1 MYNIFYHLFYFYK
14 ENDIS
19 ASLRLYPWFHGMLA
33 RSDAT
38 NLVSYLSTDGHGM
51 FLVRQSETR
60 KGEYVLTFNFK
71 GKPKVLLVLILLKIV
86 KSCQFLYNIYI
97 YT

>member
-1 MYNIFYHLFYFYK
+1 
-14 ENDIS
+14 
-19 ASLRLYPWFHGMLA
+19 MLA

-38 NLVSYLSTDGHGM
+38 NLVSHLGTDGHGM

-71 GKPKVLLVLILLKIV
+71 GKPKVFFSSNILFIYNQYLIKCSYSFVMVNCKYI
-86 KSCQFLYNIYI
+86 LYL
-97 YT
+97 

>member
-1 MYNIFYHLFYFYK
+1 
-14 ENDIS
+14 
-19 ASLRLYPWFHGMLA
+19 MLA

-38 NLVSYLSTDGHGM
+38 NLVSHLGTDGHGM

-71 GKPKVLLVLILLKIV
+71 GKPKVYSKFLIISRDRIYMYLKSI
-86 KSCQFLYNIYI
+86 
-97 YT
+97 

>member
-1 MYNIFYHLFYFYK
+1 MYFTIDFYFFT
-14 ENDIS
+14 ENDMS

-38 NLVSYLSTDGHGM
+38 NLVSHLGTNGHGM

-71 GKPKVLLVLILLKIV
+71 GKPKVLK
-86 KSCQFLYNIYI
+86 FRYNILVIMLYGI
-97 YT
+97 LPVIL

>member
-1 MYNIFYHLFYFYK
+1 
-14 ENDIS
+14 
-19 ASLRLYPWFHGMLA
+19 MLA

-38 NLVSYLSTDGHGM
+38 NLVSHLGTNGHGM

-71 GKPKVLLVLILLKIV
+71 GKPKVLLK
-86 KSCQFLYNIYI
+86 FRYNISTIMPYSALSTI
-97 YT
+97 LRMLHVV

>member
-1 MYNIFYHLFYFYK
+1 
-14 ENDIS
+14 
-19 ASLRLYPWFHGMLA
+19 MLA

-38 NLVSYLSTDGHGM
+38 NLVSHLGTNGHGM

-71 GKPKVLLVLILLKIV
+71 GKPKVLFKFRYKISTIMPYSALSTILRM
-86 KSCQFLYNIYI
+86 LYVV
-97 YT
+97 

>member
-1 MYNIFYHLFYFYK
+1 LIYFFK

-38 NLVSYLSTDGHGM
+38 NLVSHLGTNGHGM

-71 GKPKVLLVLILLKIV
+71 GKPKVLLKFRYIILAIMLFSAQPVI
-86 KSCQFLYNIYI
+86 LRM
-97 YT
+97 

>member
-1 MYNIFYHLFYFYK
+1 
-14 ENDIS
+14 
-19 ASLRLYPWFHGMLA
+19 MLA

-38 NLVSYLSTDGHGM
+38 NLVSHLGTNGHGM

-71 GKPKVLLVLILLKIV
+71 GKPKVLLK
-86 KSCQFLYNIYI
+86 FRYNISTIMPYSALLLYQQYNNI
-97 YT
+97 TNVVCGLMV

>member
-1 MYNIFYHLFYFYK
+1 MHFTINFFFVK

-19 ASLRLYPWFHGMLA
+19 SSLRLYPWFHGMLA

-38 NLVSYLSTDGHGM
+38 NLVSHLGTNGHGM

-71 GKPKVLLVLILLKIV
+71 GKPKVLLI
-86 KSCQFLYNIYI
+86 FRYNI
-97 YT
+97 

>member
-1 MYNIFYHLFYFYK
+1 MNNNIVSLILFFK

-38 NLVSYLSTDGHGM
+38 NLVSHLGTNGHGM

-71 GKPKVLLVLILLKIV
+71 GKPKVFLFYLYIIWQVL
-86 KSCQFLYNIYI
+86 Q
-97 YT
+97 

>member
-1 MYNIFYHLFYFYK
+1 MVRVMYSINDFFII

-19 ASLRLYPWFHGMLA
+19 AALRLYPWFHGMLA

-38 NLVSYLSTDGHGM
+38 NLVSHLATDGHGM

-71 GKPKVLLVLILLKIV
+71 GKPKVIFFV
-86 KSCQFLYNIYI
+86 QFFYLC
-97 YT
+97 

>member
-1 MYNIFYHLFYFYK
+1 MFFVNFFFK

-19 ASLRLYPWFHGMLA
+19 AFLRLYPWFHGMLA

-38 NLVSYLSTDGHGM
+38 NLVSHLGTDGHGM

-71 GKPKVLLVLILLKIV
+71 GKPKVFFFPVY
-86 KSCQFLYNIYI
+86 FFYI
-97 YT
+97 ISI

>member
-1 MYNIFYHLFYFYK
+1 MCISLLLFIITFFFI

-19 ASLRLYPWFHGMLA
+19 TALRLYPWFHGMLA

-38 NLVSYLSTDGHGM
+38 SLVSHLGTDGHGM

-71 GKPKVLLVLILLKIV
+71 GKPKVSLFNNV
-86 KSCQFLYNIYI
+86 KF
-97 YT
+97 

>member
-1 MYNIFYHLFYFYK
+1 MYYWFFSFK

-19 ASLRLYPWFHGMLA
+19 AALRHYPWFHGMLA

-38 NLVSYLSTDGHGM
+38 NLVSHLGTDGHGI

-71 GKPKVLLVLILLKIV
+71 GKPKVFIYNLASSIV
-86 KSCQFLYNIYI
+86 NF
-97 YT
+97 

>member
-1 MYNIFYHLFYFYK
+1 
-14 ENDIS
+14 
-19 ASLRLYPWFHGMLA
+19 MLA

-38 NLVSYLSTDGHGM
+38 NLVSHLGTDGHGM

-71 GKPKVLLVLILLKIV
+71 GKPKVNYFIVIKI
-86 KSCQFLYNIYI
+86 
-97 YT
+97 